1 MKKIGFLLLTLIF
14 SPLSYAL
21 DAKGTID
28 EIKICGTG
36 HTKTPRWIRTLQFK
50 IDNKWFGTYSEYHN
64 RDSSDYD
71 NDQTTSLLMM
81 AYAQNSIVEIRA
93 TDRWSDNHNKCGI
106 TEGGVFHDNAGDY
119 IKLAR

>member
-50 IDNKWFGTYSEYHN
+50 IDNTELKRYLKIIITIKFN
-64 RDSSDYD
+64 LPF
-71 NDQTTSLLMM
+71 Q
-81 AYAQNSIVEIRA
+81 VEF
-93 TDRWSDNHNKCGI
+93 SN
-106 TEGGVFHDNAGDY
+106 
-119 IKLAR
+119 LAM